1 LGEQQ
6 QLSQALKN
14 PDSLFAVAL
23 VLLGIFSVDRA
34 SVDLSTAPFLLL
46 IFLWLLNE
54 MLIKGVDGRVG
65 IFVMDF
71 CWALWSSAMFLFVF
85 SVLHNFLH
93 AFTSY
98 LQLGGSVVFFTV
110 IALGYYTSTWS
121 KDGKYFRNSRRLW
134 ISEKIIVF
142 CLSYALFW
150 LILLFVSAVTGTSIF
165 NLPYLTLVAR
175 SLASFL

>member
-1 LGEQQ
+1 MDEQQ
-6 QLSQALKN
+6 QLSQVFKN

-54 MLIKGVDGRVG
+54 MLIKGLDSRVG

-71 CWALWSSAMFLFVF
+71 CWALWSNAMFLFLF
-85 SVLHNFLH
+85 SLLHNFLH
-93 AFTSY
+93 AFTYY
-98 LQLGGSVVFFTV
+98 LQFGGSVLFFAV

-121 KDGKYFRNSRRLW
+121 KDGKYFRNSKRLW

-142 CLSYALFW
+142 ILGYSLFW
-150 LILLFVSAVTGTSIF
+150 LILLFVSAVTRTPIF
-165 NLPYLTLVAR
+165 NLPYFVLVVR